1 MSGFRDHFS
10 AIAAEYRA
18 ARPRWPRTVAEFLAD
33 AAPGRTL
40 AWEAGCGS
48 GQFTEALA
56 GAFARVHA
64 TDSSAAQLAAADP
77 RPGVRYAAEPAER
90 CSLPGACADLVCA
103 AQAAHWF
110 ELPRFYAEAQ
120 RVGRPGASLA
130 LLCYGRCAIAPEA
143 DAVVEAFYSG
153 AAGPHWPPER
163 RHVEDGYRS
172 LPFPFPKIAAPAFA
186 LEADW
191 NLSQFL
197 GYVATWSAAQRL
209 RAASGPGAFEECARA
224 LARVWG
230 DPAAARRVTWPLGLR
245 LGRLGG

>member
-1 MSGFRDHFS
+1 VSGLQDHFS

-18 ARPRWPRTVAEFLAD
+18 ARPRWPGAVAEFLA
-33 AAPGRTL
+33 ATAPGRAL

-56 GAFARVHA
+56 RAFARVHA
-64 TDSSAAQLAAADP
+64 SDASAAQLAAADP
-77 RPGVRYAAEPAER
+77 RPGVRFAAEPAER
-90 CSLPGACADLVCA
+90 CSLPIACADLVCA

-110 ELPRFYAEAQ
+110 DLPRFYAEAR
-120 RVGRPGASLA
+120 RVARPGAAIA
-130 LLCYGRCAIAPEA
+130 LLCYSRCAIAPEA
-143 DAVVEAFYSG
+143 DGVVEAFHSG

-172 LPFPFPKIAAPAFA
+172 LPFPFPELAAPAFA

-209 RAASGPGAFEECARA
+209 RAAAGPAPFEEFARA
-224 LARVWG
+224 LARAWG

-245 LGRLGG
+245 LGRMGG